1 MSASIVTTRY
11 LYRRVKGRLDSSD
24 KDIQSSCEKVKG
36 ENQGISKFEYFGI
49 FVVIPFICIVT
60 QFILFPIFL

>member
-36 ENQGISKFEYFGI
+36 ENQGISKF
-49 FVVIPFICIVT
+49 
-60 QFILFPIFL
+60 

>member
-1 MSASIVTTRY
+1 MNVH
-11 LYRRVKGRLDSSD
+11 SD
-24 KDIQSSCEKVKG
+24 KDIQSSWENQG

-60 QFILFPIFL
+60 QFILFPISL